1 MPVEHHHKT
10 NEGLLTHSLNRAVEF
25 AKTPPSRT
33 TWLVLVCLLL
43 AGTLVGVWFYFTG
56 TATASSSALWTK
68 LDLSTG
74 DDLTK
79 FAHDQENSVQGRYA
93 RILAA
98 RKDMQD
104 VALLGGP
111 NVEREEAA
119 RKIEDARAI
128 YQKLADEAGD
138 TPALMQESLMGAA
151 KTNEILGDLDKAR
164 HYYDRLAN
172 EHPKTALGQ
181 EAKDRR
187 AALDDPDT
195 KDQVQTLAAELAAP
209 K

>member
-1 MPVEHHHKT
+1 MTVEHHHKT
-10 NEGLLTHSLNRAVEF
+10 NDSLLTQSLNKVVEF

-33 TWLVLVCLLL
+33 TWLVLICLLL
-43 AGTLVGVWFYFTG
+43 AATLVGVWFYFTG
-56 TATASSSALWTK
+56 TAAAASSALWTK
-68 LDLSTG
+68 LDLSAG
-74 DDLTK
+74 DDLQK
-79 FAHDQENSVQGRYA
+79 FAHDQENTVQGRYA
-93 RILAA
+93 RLMAA
-98 RKDMQD
+98 RRDMQA
-104 VALLGGP
+104 VAQLG
-111 NVEREEAA
+111 NLDREEAA

-128 YQKLADEAGD
+128 YQKLEQEAGD

-172 EHPKTALGQ
+172 EYPKTALGQ

-195 KDQVQTLAAELAAP
+195 KEQIQTLAAELAAP